1 MTDNSARE
9 KRKPRKAT
17 KKSLENAALFYLE
30 RYASSAENL
39 RRVLLRRVERSARAH
54 DTDRDEGAELVD
66 GIIHRYKDANL
77 LDDAVYAS
85 MRVSTLRRRGSSAR
99 AIRATLMSKG
109 VAAEEINQ
117 ALEAHAEQSPMAE
130 LTAACAY
137 ARRRRLGPWRQKDRE
152 ERHDRD
158 LAALARQGYSFD
170 IVRRVIDATDIATL
184 EDDLENASEA

>member
-1 MTDNSARE
+1 DMTDNSARE

-85 MRVSTLRRRGSSAR
+85 MR
-99 AIRATLMSKG
+99 
-109 VAAEEINQ
+109 
-117 ALEAHAEQSPMAE
+117 
-130 LTAACAY
+130 
-137 ARRRRLGPWRQKDRE
+137 
-152 ERHDRD
+152 
-158 LAALARQGYSFD
+158 
-170 IVRRVIDATDIATL
+170 
-184 EDDLENASEA
+184 